1 MDVDTAIGEIAK
13 DAAAEADRVAAG
25 EAAKTAQDEATKGT
39 AEGAGQETGDHTDG
53 IPAAGAPGAT
63 PATEPPTVDE
73 TVVED
78 QPSTSDVPSSSRYL
92 RVGDNLFVSL
102 PGTASTGV
110 PSEGESFDEEV
121 LAAAGLKIVDEPRT
135 SSGSKEEQLL
145 LAIND
150 NFQKLQAL
158 HRGRK
163 ESLDSRAAVVK
174 ATEANFQ
181 KRVEETQIWYAE
193 ALQELATGREQL
205 STEWNNLLLARS
217 DAEKAQEEAAQ
228 QAAAEEARLTQRRV
242 GLDAYAEDLA
252 AREAA
257 LAAKLRSK
265 DEELEKLVAQ
275 RTQELEQKHKEAL
288 EAHITDH
295 ASKLKEA
302 VDAAEAAEAAKN
314 ELAGKVKELEADL
327 EKHGKEISTLKADRD
342 KTLHTLA
349 EMQTTISG
357 KIKELS
363 AANGSIDD
371 LKLKLTTLEE
381 TLEVSRARERTLT
394 TDLQNEKNLLKSAA
408 ANYNDFE
415 KGVKIWTERLVDVA
429 QRLDAE
435 LSTMGLP
442 NFSYPSD
449 ERVSTSARLTMFF
462 EGLVDALKLLR
473 SNRAAHLANESR
485 KLCRAVLS
493 KVLTKVAYRNPG
505 LNLTNVLA
513 SLPETADLK
522 ALEELVAPIVDRVSG
537 VKRVEGQRRD

>member
-1 MDVDTAIGEIAK
+1 
-13 DAAAEADRVAAG
+13 
-25 EAAKTAQDEATKGT
+25 
-39 AEGAGQETGDHTDG
+39 
-53 IPAAGAPGAT
+53 
-63 PATEPPTVDE
+63 
-73 TVVED
+73 
-78 QPSTSDVPSSSRYL
+78 
-92 RVGDNLFVSL
+92 
-102 PGTASTGV
+102 
-110 PSEGESFDEEV
+110 
-121 LAAAGLKIVDEPRT
+121 
-135 SSGSKEEQLL
+135 
-145 LAIND
+145 
-150 NFQKLQAL
+150 
-158 HRGRK
+158 
-163 ESLDSRAAVVK
+163 
-174 ATEANFQ
+174 
-181 KRVEETQIWYAE
+181 
-193 ALQELATGREQL
+193 
-205 STEWNNLLLARS
+205 
-217 DAEKAQEEAAQ
+217 
-228 QAAAEEARLTQRRV
+228 LTQRRV

-314 ELAGKVKELEADL
+314 KLAGKVEELEADL
-327 EKHGKEISTLKADRD
+327 EKHGKEISTLKADRE
-342 KTLHTLA
+342 KTLHSLA
-349 EMQTTISG
+349 EMHTTISG

-363 AANGSIDD
+363 AANGSIAD
-371 LKLKLTTLEE
+371 LKLKLTMLEE
-381 TLEVSRARERTLT
+381 TLEISRPRERTLT
-394 TDLQNEKNLLKSAA
+394 TDLQNEKNLPKSAA

-442 NFSYPSD
+442 NFSYSSD

-462 EGLVDALKLLR
+462 EGMVDTLKLLR
-473 SNRAAHLANESR
+473 SNRAVHLANESR
-485 KLCRAVLS
+485 KLYRTILS
-493 KVLTKVAYRNPG
+493 KVLMKVAHRNPG

-513 SLPETADLK
+513 SLPENADLK